1 MRQFQYVIQD
11 DAGIHAR
18 MANKLV
24 KAANTYESDICLVR
38 RGQKGDMKHIFP
50 IMALGVRKDDEV
62 TVTINGPDEDE
73 AAETLKKL
81 FEQYLK

>member
-11 DAGIHAR
+11 DAGIHSQP
-18 MANKLV
+18 ANLLV
-24 KAANTYESDICLVR
+24 KAANNYESHIRLER

-50 IMALGVRKDDEV
+50 IMALGAKQGDEV
-62 TVTINGPDEDE
+62 TVIVDGPDEDE

-81 FEQYLK
+81 FEQQL

>member
-18 MANKLV
+18 TANKLV
-24 KAANTYESDICLVR
+24 KAANTYESDICLAR
-38 RGQKGDMKHIFP
+38 RGQKGNMKHIFP
-50 IMALGVRKDDEV
+50 IIALGIRQGDEV
-62 TVTINGPDEDE
+62 TVIIDGADEDE

-81 FEQYLK
+81 FEQYI